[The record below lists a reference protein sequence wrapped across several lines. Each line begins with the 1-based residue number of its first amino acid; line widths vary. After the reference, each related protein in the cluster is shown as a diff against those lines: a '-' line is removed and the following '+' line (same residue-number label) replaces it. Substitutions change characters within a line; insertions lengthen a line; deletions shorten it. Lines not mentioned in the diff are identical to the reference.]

1 MKNKIFKRKKI
12 TVIAISSVL
21 IVAAVFVSVSIGYFH
36 IDFKF
41 EKTDIAMPLE
51 KNNVSSGDGSE
62 SNPITPVKT
71 PSVVTVAPRV
81 LPWNENSE
89 EFREYRHK
97 IYTQTQDICLEYIK
111 EYGQLTEIDYK
122 FVKGSPN
129 TLTYKLCG
137 AEDGSEYLITI
148 NFADKSNPT
157 VSYEKNK

>member
-12 TVIAISSVL
+12 TFIAISSVL

-89 EFREYRHK
+89 EF
-97 IYTQTQDICLEYIK
+97 
-111 EYGQLTEIDYK
+111 K